1 MNNSSEINN
10 SRFDFENEI
19 DLKKLF
25 EVIIK
30 GKWILFASI
39 ITFSLIA
46 LIFSL
51 SLPNIYESRS
61 LLAPTSSNDSSGLM
75 QSYSSLASVAGID
88 LSPTVSENNA
98 ELAFKKINSL
108 SFFEKEILPNIF
120 LPDLM
125 AYKKWN
131 PELNESIYDETQFDE
146 SSGEWVREYSYPQK
160 LIPSSQE
167 SFYKFRDNHF
177 NISMDKKTNF
187 VTIAVKHQ
195 SPHIAKEWTTLLV
208 DQINNFYRKKDKDEA
223 ERAYNYLNNQ
233 IAGTNLSE
241 IKQVIAILLQQ
252 ETQKLTLIEVNDYYV
267 FEYIDPPAVME
278 KKSDPNRL
286 LICIIGLIFGFFSGA
301 TLILLRYFL
310 SNEEINY

>member
-1 MNNSSEINN
+1 MNNSKEIT
-10 SRFDFENEI
+10 ETEI

-25 EVIIK
+25 KLIIK
-30 GKWILFASI
+30 GKWILLASI
-39 ITFSLIA
+39 TTFSSIA
-46 LIFSL
+46 LIYSL

-61 LLAPTSSNDSSGLM
+61 LLVPTTSNNASKLM
-75 QSYSSLASVAGID
+75 QDYSSLASVAGID
-88 LSPTVSENNA
+88 FNPSVSENNA
-98 ELAFKKINSL
+98 EIAFKKINSL
-108 SFFEKEILPNIF
+108 SFFDKEILPNIF

-125 AYKKWN
+125 AYKKWDPKSN
-131 PELNESIYDETQFDE
+131 KSIYDEKQYDE
-146 SSGEWVREYSYPQK
+146 LLGKWVREYSYPKK

-167 SFYKFRDNHF
+167 SFYKFRDDHL

-187 VTIAVKHQ
+187 LTIAVKHQ
-195 SPHIAKEWTTLLV
+195 SPYIAKEWTTLLI
-208 DQINNFYRKKDKDEA
+208 DQINNFYRKKDKAEA

-241 IKQVIAILLQQ
+241 IKQVIALLLQQ

-267 FEYIDPPAVME
+267 YEYIDPPAVME
-278 KKSDPNRL
+278 KKSDPNRT
-286 LICIIGLIFGFFSGA
+286 LICIMGFIFGLFLGI